1 MEPYAILAATEEE
14 VEAVH
19 AGLRAY
25 NRNYCPDAEDL
36 SRAVRDEAGRVV
48 AGTDC
53 FRMGTLVLVDV
64 LWVDESCRGQGLGA
78 RLLAAAETDGRRR
91 GARRVELN
99 TFGFQAPGFY
109 EKLGYRLIGSV
120 EPSGGDYGHYY
131 YAKELT

>member
-48 AGTDC
+48 AGKDC

-78 RLLAAAETDGRRR
+78 RLLAAAETDAMMVVPSALTDFCRMM
-91 GARRVELN
+91 
-99 TFGFQAPGFY
+99 
-109 EKLGYRLIGSV
+109 
-120 EPSGGDYGHYY
+120 EPM
-131 YAKELT
+131 AVMEN

>member
-1 MEPYAILAATEEE
+1 MEPYAILPATEEE

-64 LWVDESCRGQGLGA
+64 LWV
-78 RLLAAAETDGRRR
+78 
-91 GARRVELN
+91 
-99 TFGFQAPGFY
+99 
-109 EKLGYRLIGSV
+109 
-120 EPSGGDYGHYY
+120 EPSVGDYGHYY